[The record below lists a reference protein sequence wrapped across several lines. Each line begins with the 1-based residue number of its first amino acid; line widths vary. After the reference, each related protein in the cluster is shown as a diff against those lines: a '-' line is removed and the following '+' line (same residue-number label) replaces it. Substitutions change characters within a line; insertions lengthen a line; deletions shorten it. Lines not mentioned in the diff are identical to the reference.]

1 MKIEGLLPVGSVVL
15 LKGGQHRAMIIGY
28 CQRRIDN
35 PGVIYDYVACLYP
48 EGYISADK
56 NYLFNRDQIDKI
68 YHVGYQTDGQ
78 FAFAEKIEAAVENLR
93 SAKPNTQN

>member
-28 CQRRIDN
+28 CQRSVEN
-35 PGVIYDYVACLYP
+35 PGEIYDYVACLFP
-48 EGYISADK
+48 EGYISAEK

-78 FAFAEKIEAAVENLR
+78 FAFAEKIEAAIENL
-93 SAKPNTQN
+93 KNGK

>member
-28 CQRRIDN
+28 CQRRVEN
-35 PGVIYDYVACLYP
+35 PGEIYDYVACLFP

-56 NYLFNRDQIDKI
+56 NYLFNRDQIDKV
-68 YHVGYQTDGQ
+68 YHVGYQTEGQ
-78 FAFAEKIEAAVENLR
+78 FAFEEKIEAAITGLR
-93 SAKPNTQN
+93 NPEKADGN